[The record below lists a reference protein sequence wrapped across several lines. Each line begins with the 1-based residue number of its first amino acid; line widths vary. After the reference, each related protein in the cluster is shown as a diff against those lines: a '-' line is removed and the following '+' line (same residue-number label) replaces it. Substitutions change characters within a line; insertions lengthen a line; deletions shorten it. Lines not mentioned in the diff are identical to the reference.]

1 MNKDYP
7 APFAAPVN
15 ELFSIDAEQAV
26 LGAILYDNEV
36 YYSVADT
43 LKADHFYDP
52 FHGRLYEY
60 CGKLIMSGRKALP
73 TVLFANLKDDE
84 AFVEAGGERYLTSLA
99 QAVPTT
105 VGAKDYARLITDYW
119 TRREIVDAGRKMIDA
134 ACSADIE
141 DDPQKQIEQAAQAL
155 ADLAERREPRVSFA
169 DQVQTYLLNLQDKL
183 TGKAPKG
190 LTSGMP
196 EWDERLGGFMPSELT
211 VFAGRPSMGKSIVA
225 CKVAIS
231 IARQGRGVFFYSAEM
246 SYEQVIARLAA
257 AMAWSKFGESIPYS
271 DQRKGRINRQQFN
284 HVLRVCDDEVR
295 HLPIIINDK
304 SGLTAEA
311 LSIESMRARRTFD
324 KIGQPLGCVLIDY
337 LQRMGT
343 AKPSGNEVVDTGRKA
358 VALKNLS
365 KDLNVAVCAMAQL
378 SRQVETRDDKR
389 PQLSDLRQSGE
400 IEQEADVVTMLYR
413 EEYYLSRMEP
423 REHTPE
429 HLEWQQAVD
438 ETRGVLELITCKGRA
453 ARIGTDR
460 VSIDLAHAE
469 ISRGQV
475 AA

>member
-1 MNKDYP
+1 MNSSP
-7 APFAAPVN
+7 PFAPPVN
-15 ELFSIDAEQAV
+15 ELYSIDAEQAL

-36 YYSVADT
+36 YFAVADT
-43 LKADHFYDP
+43 LKAEHFYDP
-52 FHGRLYEY
+52 FHGRIYAY
-60 CGKLIMSGRKALP
+60 CGKLIVAGHLASP
-73 TVLFANLKDDE
+73 VVLHTKLKDDD
-84 AFVEAGGERYLTSLA
+84 AFVEAGGERYLIQLA
-99 QAVPTT
+99 QSVQTT
-105 VGAKDYARLITDYW
+105 VGAGDYGRLITDYW
-119 TRREIVDAGRKMIDA
+119 TRRQIVEVGREMIEA
-134 ACSADIE
+134 ACAADVE
-141 DDPQKQIEQAAQAL
+141 DDPQRQIEQAAQAL
-155 ADLAERREPRVSFA
+155 ADLAERREPRVSFS
-169 DQVQTYLLNLQDKL
+169 DQVETYLVNLQDKL

-190 LTSGMP
+190 LKSGMP

-246 SYEQVIARLAA
+246 SFEQVIARLTAA
-257 AMAWSKFGESIPYS
+257 LAWSKLGASIPYS
-271 DQRKGRINRQQFN
+271 DQRKGTINRQQFESL
-284 HVLRVCDDEVR
+284 LRVCEDEVR

-311 LSIESMRARRTFD
+311 LTIEAMRARRTFD
-324 KIGQPLGCVLIDY
+324 KMGHPLGCVLIDY

-423 REHTPE
+423 REGTPE
-429 HLEWQQAVD
+429 HLQWQGAVD
-438 ETRGVLELITCKGRA
+438 EVRGVLELITCKGRA

-469 ISRGQV
+469 ISRGQ
-475 AA
+475 AAA